1 MATLLENLTSSLTQ
15 TRQRMASLKEK
26 GISSMREIYPDVPCN
41 PELYYQLLET
51 LPDEISRLEKRIR
64 QLNNKF

>member
-1 MATLLENLTSSLTQ
+1 MATLLENLTSSLTE
-15 TRQRMASLKEK
+15 TRQRMANLKEK

-41 PELYYQLLET
+41 AELYYQLLET